1 MVLSVV
7 LMLPAASIAP
17 ASSADRATPS
27 RTVAADRVAP
37 CRQDTIQEAQR
48 VDGEWRIDEG
58 LLVATAVT
66 DEGLAWQVLD
76 GAELASVQAES
87 PPVQVGDAMISAAVV
102 LPGAP
107 TGVMPI
113 TAEGDHRV
121 IFRGVSD
128 CQPNV

>member
-7 LMLPAASIAP
+7 VMVPAASIAP
-17 ASSADRATPS
+17 AATADRAAPS
-27 RTVAADRVAP
+27 RSVAVDRVTE

-48 VDGEWRIDEG
+48 VDGEWRVDNG

-76 GAELASVQAES
+76 GVELDSVQAES
-87 PPVQVGDAMISAAVV
+87 PPVQVGDAVISAAVV

-107 TGVMPI
+107 TGVMPV
-113 TAEGDHRV
+113 AEGDHRV
-121 IFRGVSD
+121 IFRGVTD